1 MAKLFAAYL
10 AQELAPTFVPGE
22 YDPEQE
28 LWVADN
34 QLQGSAAMPF
44 HTINETTT
52 ETKQGTGT
60 QNLVLTGM
68 ILDMV
73 SDLDTK
79 VVPDTDSGPDP
90 I

>member
-10 AQELAPTFVPGE
+10 AQELIPTFVPGE

-34 QLQGSAAMPF
+34 QLLGSGEIPF
-44 HTINETTT
+44 RTINDTTT
-52 ETKQGTGT
+52 QSKQGTLT
-60 QNLVLTGM
+60 QKLVWTGM
-68 ILDMV
+68 ILDDV
-73 SDLDTK
+73 GDLDTR

-90 I
+90 V